1 MSMKYT
7 DLHYGQIP
15 TLYQALKSELSK
27 DGTAAIISL
36 LRCFT

>member
-15 TLYQALKSELSK
+15 TLYQASK
-27 DGTAAIISL
+27 VNYQKVAL
-36 LRCFT
+36 LQFSRC